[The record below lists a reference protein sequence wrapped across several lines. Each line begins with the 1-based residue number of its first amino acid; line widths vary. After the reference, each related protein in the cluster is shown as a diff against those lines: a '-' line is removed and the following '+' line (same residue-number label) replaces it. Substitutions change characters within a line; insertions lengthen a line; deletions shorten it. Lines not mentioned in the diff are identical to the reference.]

1 MNAEPTDRL
10 AGRAAQGDRV
20 AFRGLVESEARLL
33 LAVAYRY
40 CGDWDTAADL
50 CQETWLQ
57 VHARFDAYDPERP
70 FRPWLRAVHRRIC
83 LQHLRRASVRRE
95 RPAPAEVLETLVAAD
110 PAPDPLARIMADD
123 LAVHVRR
130 GLATL
135 PARQQEVLAAV
146 DLEQD
151 DPAETAARLGMSW
164 TTLRTTL
171 HFARKRLAESL
182 RRLEVSR

>member
-1 MNAEPTDRL
+1 MNADPTDRL
-10 AGRAAQGDRV
+10 AARAAQSDRD
-20 AFRGLVESEARLL
+20 AFRRLVETEARIL
-33 LAVAYRY
+33 LAIAYRY

-57 VHARFDAYDPERP
+57 VHARFDAYDTDRP

-95 RPAPAEVLETLVAAD
+95 RPAPAEILEALVPPDA
-110 PAPDPLARIMADD
+110 APDPLERLLADD
-123 LAVHVRR
+123 VAAHVRR

-135 PARQQEVLAAV
+135 PPRQLEVLAAV

>member
-1 MNAEPTDRL
+1 MGGDTTDSL
-10 AGRAAQGDRV
+10 AARATRGDRD
-20 AFRGLVESEARLL
+20 AFRRLVASEARLL

-57 VHARFDAYDPERP
+57 VHARFDDYDPGRP
-70 FRPWLRAVHRRIC
+70 FRPWLRAVHRRTC
-83 LQHLRRASVRRE
+83 LQHLRRPSVRRE
-95 RPAPAEVLETLVAAD
+95 RPTPTDVLYGLLESD
-110 PAPDPLARIMADD
+110 PAPDPLTRLAADD
-123 LAVHVRR
+123 LVAHVRR
-130 GLATL
+130 GLAVL
-135 PARQQEVLAAV
+135 PPRQQEVLAAV

-164 TTLRTTL
+164 ATLRTTL

-182 RRLEVSR
+182 RRLEVET

>member
-1 MNAEPTDRL
+1 MIADPSSRL
-10 AGRAAQGDRV
+10 AARAAQGDRG
-20 AFRGLVESEARLL
+20 AFRRLVESEARLL

-57 VHARFDAYDPERP
+57 VHARFDTYDADRP
-70 FRPWLRAVHRRIC
+70 FRPWLRAVHRRTC
-83 LQHLRRASVRRE
+83 LQHLRRPSVRRE
-95 RPAPAEVLETLVAAD
+95 RATPAEVVDALLAAD
-110 PAPDPLARIMADD
+110 PAPDPLQRLLADD
-123 LAVHVRR
+123 LAAHVRR
-130 GLATL
+130 GLAAL
-135 PARQQEVLAAV
+135 PPRQQEVLAAV

-151 DPAETAARLGMSW
+151 DPAETALRLGMSW

-182 RRLEVSR
+182 RRLEVQR

>member
-1 MNAEPTDRL
+1 MDREWVDKL
-10 AGRAAQGDRV
+10 AGRAARGDRE
-20 AFRGLVESEARLL
+20 AFRRLVEGEARRL

-50 CQETWLQ
+50 CQDTWLR
-57 VHARFDAYDPERP
+57 VHASFDDYDPARP
-70 FRPWLRAVHRRIC
+70 FRPWLNTLHRRIC

-95 RPAPAEVLETLVAAD
+95 RATPAEILDGLAQPD
-110 PAPDPLARIMADD
+110 PSPDPLTRLAADD
-123 LAVHVRR
+123 LMAHVRR
-130 GLATL
+130 GLAAL
-135 PARQQEVLAAV
+135 PERQQEVLAAV

-151 DPAETAARLGMSW
+151 DPAGTAARLGMSW

-182 RRLEVSR
+182 RRLEVET